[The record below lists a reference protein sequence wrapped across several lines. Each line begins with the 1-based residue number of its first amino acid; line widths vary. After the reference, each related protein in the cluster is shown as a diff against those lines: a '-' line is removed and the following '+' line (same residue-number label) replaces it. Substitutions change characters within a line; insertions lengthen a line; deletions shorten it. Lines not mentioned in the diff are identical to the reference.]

1 MATVHFRNAYTW
13 VNGVDL
19 SDDVESVSLSFG
31 AETLDETAMGDTT
44 RVNKGGLLTW
54 SIDLNFHQDYAASQ
68 VEATLFSLV
77 GTTTC
82 FELRPLNS
90 CTTTINPSYSGIG
103 ILESY
108 QPMGGSVGSLLDA
121 PATIVSAGSLTR
133 SVAAS

>member
-90 CTTTINPSYSGIG
+90 CSTSINPSFSAIG
-103 ILESY
+103 VLENA
-108 QPMGGSVGSLLDA
+108 PPVGGGVGSLLDMSV
-121 PATIVSAGSLTR
+121 TIASAGTLAR
-133 SVAAS
+133 ASSS

>member
-121 PATIVSAGSLTR
+121 PATIVSAGALTR